1 MNFLAHLY
9 LSGKSP
15 QVMIGNFIGD
25 FVKGKQVDEYKG
37 DVRLGILL
45 HREIDYFTDGHPV
58 VHQSKNKLRKK
69 YRHYAGVIV
78 DIFYDHFLA
87 KNWGEFHET
96 ELRTYVHEA
105 YKILNSHQ
113 SILPAKVKYM
123 LPFMIKDD
131 WLVNYSRIEGIAR
144 VLKGLSRRT
153 KFDSKMDQAPED
165 LKNYYHEFEQEF
177 LDFFPQLI
185 SHTDIWKLQ
194 NQ

>member
-1 MNFLAHLY
+1 
-9 LSGKSP
+9 
-15 QVMIGNFIGD
+15 MIGNFIGD
-25 FVKGKQVDEYKG
+25 FVKGKQVDGYQAEIQQ
-37 DVRLGILL
+37 GILL
-45 HREIDYFTDGHPV
+45 HREIDYFTDRHPV
-58 VHQSKNKLRKK
+58 VHQSKDKLRKK

-96 ELRTYVHEA
+96 KLKTYVHEA

-165 LKNYYHEFEQEF
+165 LKNYYDEFEQEF

-185 SHTDIWKLQ
+185 SHSNIWQSK
-194 NQ
+194 NH

>member
-9 LSGKSP
+9 LSGKSQ

-25 FVKGKQVDEYKG
+25 FVKGKKVDEYKG
-37 DVRLGILL
+37 DIRLGILL
-45 HREIDYFTDGHPV
+45 HREIDHFTDRHPV

-185 SHTDIWKLQ
+185 SHSDIWQSK
-194 NQ
+194 NN